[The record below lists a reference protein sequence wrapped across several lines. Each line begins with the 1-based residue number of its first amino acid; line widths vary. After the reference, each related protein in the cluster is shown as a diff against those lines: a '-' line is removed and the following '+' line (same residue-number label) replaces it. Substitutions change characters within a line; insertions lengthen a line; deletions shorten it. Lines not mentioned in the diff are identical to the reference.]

1 MFNTV
6 MDVNQELSFHHGILM
21 GNLLDE
27 ELKDTEKS
35 RILFIVRLVIVA
47 LEDILSQPDFE
58 IY

>member
-6 MDVNQELSFHHGILM
+6 MDVNKELSFHQGILM

>member
-1 MFNTV
+1 
-6 MDVNQELSFHHGILM
+6 MDVNRELSFHQGILM

>member
-1 MFNTV
+1 
-6 MDVNQELSFHHGILM
+6 M

>member
-1 MFNTV
+1 
-6 MDVNQELSFHHGILM
+6 MDVNRELSLRQGILM

-27 ELKDTEKS
+27 ELKVTKKS

-47 LEDILSQPDFE
+47 LKDVLSQPDFE

>member
-6 MDVNQELSFHHGILM
+6 MDVNQELSFHQGILM
-21 GNLLDE
+21 RNLLDE

>member
-6 MDVNQELSFHHGILM
+6 MDVNQELSFHQGILM

-47 LEDILSQPDFE
+47 LEGILSQPDFE